1 MRFDELNL
9 EDAILDGLDAMNFQE
24 ATPVQEQTIPV
35 ILAKKDIIACAQTG
49 TGKTAAYVLPIINE
63 LSKGG
68 FSENAVNAVIMAPT
82 RELAQQIDQ
91 QIAGFTYFVPISAV
105 AIYGGTDGVAW
116 EQQRRGLEMGADIV
130 IATPGRLLSYIKLG
144 TVDLSQVSYFVLDEA
159 DRMLD
164 MGFYDDIMQIYKQL
178 PPTCQIIMFSATMP
192 PKIRTLAETILKNP
206 EEIQLAISR
215 PPETIMQT
223 AYICYDAQK
232 IKILE
237 DLFSKAHPQRVI
249 IFASAKVKVKELA
262 NTLSRMNFNVA
273 QMHSDLEQAQ
283 REEVMKDFKNGKI
296 DILVATDVVAR
307 GIDINDIRLVVNFD
321 IPHDPEDYVHRIGR
335 TARGTNG
342 EGLAITFVSPEE
354 QSGFKRIEDFLGKQ
368 VYKIPIDP
376 SFGETPEYKPVTR
389 NKKKGR
395 SQKGGNT
402 SSKGRKRPSRKSQNQ
417 KSAS

>member
-159 DRMLD
+159 DRMLIRKK
-164 MGFYDDIMQIYKQL
+164 FNWLFPVLRKQSCKQL
-178 PPTCQIIMFSATMP
+178 ISVTMP
-192 PKIRTLAETILKNP
+192 KRSK
-206 EEIQLAISR
+206 
-215 PPETIMQT
+215 
-223 AYICYDAQK
+223 
-232 IKILE
+232 
-237 DLFSKAHPQRVI
+237 FSKICSVKLAHN
-249 IFASAKVKVKELA
+249 E
-262 NTLSRMNFNVA
+262 
-273 QMHSDLEQAQ
+273 
-283 REEVMKDFKNGKI
+283 
-296 DILVATDVVAR
+296 
-307 GIDINDIRLVVNFD
+307 
-321 IPHDPEDYVHRIGR
+321 
-335 TARGTNG
+335 
-342 EGLAITFVSPEE
+342 
-354 QSGFKRIEDFLGKQ
+354 
-368 VYKIPIDP
+368 
-376 SFGETPEYKPVTR
+376 
-389 NKKKGR
+389 
-395 SQKGGNT
+395 
-402 SSKGRKRPSRKSQNQ
+402 
-417 KSAS
+417 

>member
-91 QIAGFTYFVPISAV
+91 QIAGFTYFIPISAV

-178 PPTCQIIMFSATMP
+178 PSTCQIIMFSATMP

-206 EEIQLAISR
+206 EELQLAISR
-215 PPETIMQT
+215 PPDTIMQT

-232 IKILE
+232 IKIIE
-237 DLFSKAHPQRVI
+237 NLFSKARPQRVI

-389 NKKKGR
+389 NRKKGR

-402 SSKGRKRPSRKSQNQ
+402 SNKSRKRPLRKSQNQ

>member
-9 EDAILDGLDAMNFQE
+9 EDAILDGLDAMNFEE

-68 FSENAVNAVIMAPT
+68 FPDNAVNAIIMAPT

-178 PPTCQIIMFSATMP
+178 PASCQIIMFSATMP

-223 AYICYDAQK
+223 AYICYDTQK

-237 DLFSKAHPQRVI
+237 DLFSKARPQRVI
-249 IFASAKVKVKELA
+249 IFASAKVKVKELT
-262 NTLSRMNFNVA
+262 NTLRRMKFNVA
-273 QMHSDLEQAQ
+273 EMHSDLEQSQ

-307 GIDINDIRLVVNFD
+307 GIDINDIRLAVNFD

-354 QSGFKRIEDFLGKQ
+354 QTGFKRIEDFLGKE

-376 SFGETPEYKPVTR
+376 SFGETPEYKPENRTR
-389 NKKKGR
+389 KKGR
-395 SQKGGNT
+395 TQKSRNT
-402 SSKGRKRPSRKSQNQ
+402 SSRGHKRPSRKPQN
-417 KSAS
+417 S

>member
-237 DLFSKAHPQRVI
+237 DLFSKARPQRVI

-389 NKKKGR
+389 SRKKGR
-395 SQKGGNT
+395 SQKSGNT

>member
-1 MRFDELNL
+1 MLLSTVMKFDELNL

-68 FSENAVNAVIMAPT
+68 FPENAVNAVIMAPT

-91 QIAGFTYFVPISAV
+91 QIAGFTYYVPISAV
-105 AIYGGTDGVAW
+105 AIYGGTDGIAW

-130 IATPGRLLSYIKLG
+130 IATPGRLLSYIKLD

-178 PPTCQIIMFSATMP
+178 PSTCQIIMFSATMP
-192 PKIRTLAETILKNP
+192 PKIRTLADTILKNP
-206 EEIQLAISR
+206 EEIRLAISR

-223 AYICYDAQK
+223 AYICYDVQK
-232 IKILE
+232 VKILE

-249 IFASAKVKVKELA
+249 IFASAKVKVNELA
-262 NTLSRMNFNVA
+262 NTLSRMKFNVA
-273 QMHSDLEQAQ
+273 QMHSDLGQSQ
-283 REEVMKDFKNGKI
+283 REEVMKDFRNGKI

-342 EGLAITFVSPEE
+342 EGLAITFVSPKE
-354 QSGFKRIEDFLGKQ
+354 QTGFKRIEDFLGKQ
-368 VYKIPIDP
+368 VYKIPVDP
-376 SFGETPEYKPVTR
+376 SFGETPEYKPASR
-389 NKKKGR
+389 SRKKGR
-395 SQKGGNT
+395 LQKR
-402 SSKGRKRPSRKSQNQ
+402 RK
-417 KSAS
+417 

>member
-9 EDAILDGLDAMNFQE
+9 EDAILDGLDAMNFEE

-68 FSENAVNAVIMAPT
+68 FPDNAVNAIIMAPT

-178 PPTCQIIMFSATMP
+178 PASCQIIMFSATMP

-223 AYICYDAQK
+223 AYICYDTQK

-237 DLFSKAHPQRVI
+237 DLFSKARPQRVI
-249 IFASAKVKVKELA
+249 IFASAKVKVKELT
-262 NTLSRMNFNVA
+262 NTLRRMKFNVA
-273 QMHSDLEQAQ
+273 EMHSDLEQSQ

-354 QSGFKRIEDFLGKQ
+354 QTGFKRIEDFLGKE

-376 SFGETPEYKPVTR
+376 SFGETPEYKPENRTR
-389 NKKKGR
+389 KKGR
-395 SQKGGNT
+395 TQKSRNT
-402 SSKGRKRPSRKSQNQ
+402 SSRGRKRPSRKPQN
-417 KSAS
+417 S